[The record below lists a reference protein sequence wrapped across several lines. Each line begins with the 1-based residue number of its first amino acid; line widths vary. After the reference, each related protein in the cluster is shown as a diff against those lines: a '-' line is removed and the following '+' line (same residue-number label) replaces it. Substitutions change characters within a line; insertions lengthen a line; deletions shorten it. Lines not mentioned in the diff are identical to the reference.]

1 LLRLKR
7 FLCINYQPGISVK
20 AYDSRI
26 LRRKVISRTFVVTA
40 LAAVL
45 LGCSSITNLNRTADP
60 AVAGQGVEN
69 DPDTIAGDD
78 SPYARSPRRQ
88 VGYGFSIDV
97 FGRDKK
103 EEGGDASQ
111 IAIDDP
117 EYAEYLEWKRWQ
129 EFKAYQEWKAQQAGA
144 ESAS

>member
-1 LLRLKR
+1 M
-7 FLCINYQPGISVK
+7 K
-20 AYDSRI
+20 AYDSKIPRQ
-26 LRRKVISRTFVVTA
+26 KVISRTFVVTA

-45 LGCSSITNLNRTADP
+45 LGCSSITNLNRTADST
-60 AVAGQGVEN
+60 VEGQGVEN
-69 DPDTIAGDD
+69 DPNTIAGDD

-97 FGRDKK
+97 FGRDKDK
-103 EEGGDASQ
+103 KDGGDASQ

-129 EFKAYQEWKAQQAGA
+129 EFKAYQEWKAQQMGA